1 VAVWLPGTSAMTLFP
16 AQIRSVQTPPDGLQ
30 WGIGLLLNWILMK
43 ISRFKTVQVCYDD
56 STLLF
61 PTPLF
66 QVIAMQI
73 LYITAIV
80 AVSVLCLAL
89 LSTARRILHATPST
103 GSAMALGNA
112 PTMTVPFGT
121 AEEDW
126 DYAESSSD
134 KTRGLFEDE
143 DLLPEEL
150 EARPAAAP
158 VIVLEEPRPAFLAH
172 EAAAPAAAAVVP
184 APMETA
190 PLQPTLEELEAPAAA
205 EKTGATPRRFFTC
218 ALECALI
225 GVSAWVLIRTQKE
238 LHRASAARA
247 RHIA

>member
-1 VAVWLPGTSAMTLFP
+1 
-16 AQIRSVQTPPDGLQ
+16 
-30 WGIGLLLNWILMK
+30 
-43 ISRFKTVQVCYDD
+43 
-56 STLLF
+56 
-61 PTPLF
+61 
-66 QVIAMQI
+66 
-73 LYITAIV
+73 
-80 AVSVLCLAL
+80 
-89 LSTARRILHATPST
+89 
-103 GSAMALGNA
+103 
-112 PTMTVPFGT
+112 MTVPFGT

-126 DYAESSSD
+126 DYAESSGD

-158 VIVLEEPRPAFLAH
+158 VIALEEPRPAFLAH
-172 EAAAPAAAAVVP
+172 GAAAPAAAAAP
-184 APMETA
+184 APMEAA
-190 PLQPTLEELEAPAAA
+190 PLQSALDELEAPAAA